1 MKLEGEQLLFRIF
14 FKPVTKFAKII
25 PLHRYLLKKMKEQNI
40 AGATILKGFYGFL
53 GYEDSIYRET
63 FFDSSL
69 VPACIETVDKPQK
82 INTFINAEWQYLK
95 DLILTIERAKVII
108 YTSSN
113 EDRQNY
119 EDMLS
124 IINEPN
130 ISRRSEVMLNEL
142 EEMVL
147 IRAFIG
153 DSDREK
159 ASNKYLYE
167 FIIEEAKKL
176 DFLLAFSYKGLMGFG
191 KKARLRDTETIEFS
205 SNIPICVEIIGDDEK
220 TTKMLALLNEHVESG
235 LVTTEKVTV
244 YKKTLKK
251 EGKHNE

>member
-1 MKLEGEQLLFRIF
+1 MKLEGEQVLFRIF
-14 FKPVTKFAKII
+14 FKSVSKYAKII

-40 AGATILKGFYGFL
+40 AGATIVKGFYGFL
-53 GYEDSIYRET
+53 GFNDDISKET
-63 FFDSSL
+63 FFDSYHI
-69 VPACIETVDKPQK
+69 PACIEIVDKPLK
-82 INTFINAEWQYLK
+82 INAFIDAEWQYLK

-108 YTSSN
+108 YTASA
-113 EDRQNY
+113 EDRQNN
-119 EDMLS
+119 EDVLS

-130 ISRRSEVMLNEL
+130 ISRRGEVMLKEP

-147 IRAFIG
+147 IRTFIG
-153 DSDREK
+153 DSDRER

-205 SNIPICVEIIGDDEK
+205 SNLPLCVELIGDDEK
-220 TTKMLALLNEHVESG
+220 TKKMLELLNEHVESG
-235 LVTTEKVTV
+235 LVTIEKVTV
-244 YKKTLKK
+244 YKQNT
-251 EGKHNE
+251 